1 MTFFFNIF
9 NLNSTI
15 VIMTGPKHLLKAV
28 EVPTCRNR
36 VETALYM
43 IQRSNLL
50 TEFFLF
56 HNPRQS
62 KTGIILS

>member
-1 MTFFFNIF
+1 
-9 NLNSTI
+9 
-15 VIMTGPKHLLKAV
+15 MTGPKHLLKAV
-28 EVPTCRNR
+28 EVLTCRNR